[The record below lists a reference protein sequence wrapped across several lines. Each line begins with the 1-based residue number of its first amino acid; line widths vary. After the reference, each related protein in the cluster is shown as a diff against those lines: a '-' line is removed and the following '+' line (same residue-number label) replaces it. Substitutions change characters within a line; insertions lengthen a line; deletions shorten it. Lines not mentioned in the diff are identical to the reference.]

1 MSQDSA
7 TPDRADKADADD
19 LDIPTFNPATDGP
32 TDPYK
37 KVGRAAPQEI
47 PPRGAAEAPRGE
59 EKPKKPAA
67 PEKKAPEPAKE
78 DKEKDRSAP
87 LLSDAP
93 TTTMERPAA
102 KPVANKSAAK
112 NEKKERETEKK
123 PPKAAPVPSET
134 LTEDKAM
141 PTPAAASAASV
152 AASASSTTRVERP
165 QQPETRAQEAPASSP
180 SAPAYAGA
188 AAPVVDNAEEEETPE
203 VRRGTLDFGLLI
215 LRLGLGG
222 WLILHSLSVFF
233 HLGGSAGLSG
243 LEAQYAAYT
252 QPQALAVAIPAA
264 SLAAGVFVLL
274 GLITPLFAAAATVVT
289 GFMAADAL
297 AHSHSGLDVFSW
309 PDNVWLYMVLGAAA
323 IALQFTG
330 PGRYALDFSRGW
342 ARRPLA
348 SAWLG
353 LVLAAAGL
361 GALWWFGAGIN
372 PLV

>member
-19 LDIPTFNPATDGP
+19 LDIPTFNPAAEGP

-47 PPRGAAEAPRGE
+47 RPRGE
-59 EKPKKPAA
+59 AVEEKQRSAVPPKPPKQEESVEEKKP
-67 PEKKAPEPAKE
+67 
-78 DKEKDRSAP
+78 DRSAP

-93 TTTMERPAA
+93 TTTLERPAPEEKEKA
-102 KPVANKSAAK
+102 EVKREQ
-112 NEKKERETEKK
+112 EKKTPAPTRTLTAAVPAGAADDRAEET
-123 PPKAAPVPSET
+123 PPAAPS
-134 LTEDKAM
+134 D
-141 PTPAAASAASV
+141 
-152 AASASSTTRVERP
+152 
-165 QQPETRAQEAPASSP
+165 
-180 SAPAYAGA
+180 PAYAGA
-188 AAPVVDNAEEEETPE
+188 SAPVVGAAEEEEAPE
-203 VRRGTLDFGLLI
+203 ARRGTLDLGLLI

-233 HLGGSAGLSG
+233 HLGGSTGLSG
-243 LEAQYAAYT
+243 LEGQYAAYA
-252 QPQALAVAIPAA
+252 QSQALSVAIPAA
-264 SLAAGVFVLL
+264 GLAAGVFVLL

-297 AHSHSGLDVFSW
+297 AHAHTGADVFSW
-309 PDNVWLYMVLGAAA
+309 PENVWLYIVLGAAA
-323 IALQFTG
+323 LSLQFTG
-330 PGRYALDFSRGW
+330 PGRYSLDFSRGW
-342 ARRPLA
+342 ARRPLV

-353 LVLAAAGL
+353 LVVSAAGL